1 MLAEASPDFI
11 DAVIQLLTAHA
22 PRLVHKQIQLN
33 RRVPGYESE
42 GRNAHGANR
51 VVPLVVLHEQD
62 AGCLRD
68 LQRALCGKGHP
79 ALLGKAVVDVA
90 LPDVDT
96 NTGCSQTI
104 PAKLVPHILCQLQHH
119 LPHLLRCLKVLPAGD
134 AVADALDAALIIDR
148 HDRRTIQTIG
158 VSPQR
163 GTVLS
168 EQLANALIGIMRKVT
183 NGEYT
188 PRHQLTGGAVPNI
201 QKFRHGQRPDTL
213 LPVFRGEYS
222 HRIRLFHVAAQLG
235 QYLAKGY
242 PDGNREAEFLL
253 DGGANLIRDFLCLI
267 KGTADRR
274 NIDPALIHAI
284 RLNPVGVSAVDRSGQ
299 LGILAVLVILR
310 RYNDQAGTGP
320 PGLPIRH
327 ASFDASGLGLRA
339 GSQHDAMS
347 FLRTAAN
354 CDGLV
359 FKLRV
364 QHLLHARVELVHVDM
379 QNLRS
384 HGLAPR
390 LDDFDVPIPYRS
402 EPTTICYHKNL

>member
-1 MLAEASPDFI
+1 
-11 DAVIQLLTAHA
+11 
-22 PRLVHKQIQLN
+22 
-33 RRVPGYESE
+33 
-42 GRNAHGANR
+42 
-51 VVPLVVLHEQD
+51 
-62 AGCLRD
+62 
-68 LQRALCGKGHP
+68 
-79 ALLGKAVVDVA
+79 
-90 LPDVDT
+90 
-96 NTGCSQTI
+96 
-104 PAKLVPHILCQLQHH
+104 
-119 LPHLLRCLKVLPAGD
+119 
-134 AVADALDAALIIDR
+134 
-148 HDRRTIQTIG
+148 
-158 VSPQR
+158 
-163 GTVLS
+163 
-168 EQLANALIGIMRKVT
+168 MRKVT

-339 GSQHDAMS
+339 CGQYDAVP
-347 FLRTAAN
+347 FLRAATN
-354 CDGLV
+354 RDSLV
-359 FKLRV
+359 LELRV

-384 HGLAPR
+384 HGLPPR
-390 LDDFDVPIPYRS
+390 LDDFNVPIPYRS